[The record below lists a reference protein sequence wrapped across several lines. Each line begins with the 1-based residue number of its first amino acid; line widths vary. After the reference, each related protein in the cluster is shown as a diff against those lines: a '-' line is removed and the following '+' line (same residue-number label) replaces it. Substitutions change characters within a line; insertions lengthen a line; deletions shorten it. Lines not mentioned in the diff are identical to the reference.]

1 MKQNAKEECGKQQ
14 KKNNKNN
21 TTKTTNQ
28 IYRCIYINRLE
39 HAMHT
44 KSRTPYRERDSDS
57 NKQQSQQQQLYNNIN
72 SAIQFTGQG
81 NSSYKM
87 YISTCYELH
96 KNLSHDPF

>member
-14 KKNNKNN
+14 KNNNKNN

-44 KSRTPYRERDSDS
+44 KSRTPYRER
-57 NKQQSQQQQLYNNIN
+57 LCRIN
-72 SAIQFTGQG
+72 SNRNNNCIIISTQPYNLRDRAIQVT
-81 NSSYKM
+81 KC
-87 YISTCYELH
+87 I
-96 KNLSHDPF
+96 